1 MEQVAGQWR
10 GLREGDQVTAG
21 QHIRVDSQPF
31 PRYPLLEGGR
41 EEAIVSAHRDPDRHV
56 RPAGKSQTT

>member
-21 QHIRVDSQPF
+21 ENIRVDLQPF
-31 PRYPLLEGGR
+31 PRYPLLEGGGGGR
-41 EEAIVSAHRDPDRHV
+41 EEAILTSSP
-56 RPAGKSQTT
+56 P